1 MPQRPNV
8 LLITTDQQRF
18 DSLGC
23 CGSAFMHTPNLDRL
37 AAQGALVERAYC
49 CNPVCMPSRASI
61 FSGRMVSRHG
71 VWDNGVNLPEDVPL
85 VSHRLADLGYRT
97 HYVGKTHFQVSGGTR
112 DQSREAGD
120 GWEERFPAW
129 TGPYYGFE
137 TVELSIG
144 HTKGGLRG
152 HYGAWVR
159 QQVSQADWDRYQ
171 EADMRGEY
179 FFGCNAFD
187 WDLPT
192 ELHNSTWVAE
202 RGIDFLDRHDLG
214 RPFLLALGFQDP
226 HHTHCVPRNFASR
239 VDPAAVP
246 PPDYTEGELDDRPP
260 HYAATHDGSVGGW
273 AFDRVTDT
281 EAREGRAY
289 YYTLVQQIDR
299 EVGRV
304 LAALDRRG
312 LTDNTLVV
320 FTSDH
325 GELLGDHGLW
335 MKGPY
340 PYEVLIHV
348 PMIVRWPA
356 GLPGA
361 RRVDALVSHVDLVP
375 TLLAAVGAEPDDGL
389 DGANAL
395 PLLRGQVDRLR
406 HEALVEYTHGPGGM
420 RLKTLVTENR
430 KLTWYG
436 DGRPGELGDLAN
448 DPREKRNLWD
458 DPAYGADKAEL
469 LGRIIDRLGPLERR
483 APMLVHGA

>member
-8 LLITTDQQRF
+8 LIITTDQQRF

-23 CGSAFMHTPNLDRL
+23 YGSDFVRTPNLDRL
-37 AAQGALVERAYC
+37 AAEGALLERAYC

-61 FSGRMVSRHG
+61 FSGQLVSRHG
-71 VWDNGVNLPEDVPL
+71 VWDNGVNLPDDVPL
-85 VSHRLADLGYRT
+85 VSHRLAGVGYRT
-97 HYVGKTHFQVSGGTR
+97 HYVGKTHFQVTGGTP
-112 DQSREAGD
+112 DQSSESGHR
-120 GWEERFPAW
+120 WEERFPDW

-159 QQVSQADWDRYQ
+159 DQVSQADWNRHQ

-187 WDLPT
+187 WGLPS

-202 RGIDFLDRHDLG
+202 RAIDFLDHRDPG

-226 HHTHCVPRNFASR
+226 HHTHCVPRNFADR

-246 PPDYTEGELDDRPP
+246 PPDYTEGELSERPP
-260 HYAATHDGSVGGW
+260 HYAGARDGSFSGYT
-273 AFDRVTDT
+273 FDKVTDV

-289 YYTLVQQIDR
+289 YYTLVQQVDR

-304 LAALDRRG
+304 LAALDRLG
-312 LTDNTLVV
+312 LTENTMMV

-340 PYEVLIHV
+340 PYEVLIRV
-348 PMIVRWPA
+348 PMMVRWPA
-356 GLPGA
+356 GLPGG
-361 RRVDALVSHVDLVP
+361 RRIGTVFSHADIVP
-375 TLLAAVGAEPDDGL
+375 TVLAAVGVEPDGAL
-389 DGANAL
+389 DGFDVL
-395 PLLRGQVDRLR
+395 PLLRGEVDRVR
-406 HEALVEYTHGPGGM
+406 DDALVEYTHGPGGL
-420 RLKTLVTENR
+420 RLKTLVTEDR

-436 DGRPGELGDLAN
+436 DGHPGELGDLAG

-458 DPAYGADKAEL
+458 DPAGAAEKAEL